1 MTISMPRALG
11 YIMVRD
17 RLFQMD
23 LMRRKNAGRLAVLFG
38 QPGVKRD
45 INTRTY
51 GFYRIAR
58 TVVAKLPYEHRRILE
73 TYAEGVNNYLD
84 NTKALPFE
92 FTLLN
97 YRPEPWQSEDSILVE
112 LGMFDLLIAWAE
124 QEERMLSVMEK
135 YLPAAMVA
143 FLTPDTDPF
152 TESLSGSAES
162 LRSAL
167 PIPVAAFE
175 KALAKRPQA
184 SQQSANAVQLRDFMI
199 QILFECKQID

>member
-1 MTISMPRALG
+1 
-11 YIMVRD
+11 
-17 RLFQMD
+17 
-23 LMRRKNAGRLAVLFG
+23 
-38 QPGVKRD
+38 
-45 INTRTY
+45 
-51 GFYRIAR
+51 
-58 TVVAKLPYEHRRILE
+58 
-73 TYAEGVNNYLD
+73 
-84 NTKALPFE
+84 
-92 FTLLN
+92 
-97 YRPEPWQSEDSILVE
+97 
-112 LGMFDLLIAWAE
+112 
-124 QEERMLSVMEK
+124 EK